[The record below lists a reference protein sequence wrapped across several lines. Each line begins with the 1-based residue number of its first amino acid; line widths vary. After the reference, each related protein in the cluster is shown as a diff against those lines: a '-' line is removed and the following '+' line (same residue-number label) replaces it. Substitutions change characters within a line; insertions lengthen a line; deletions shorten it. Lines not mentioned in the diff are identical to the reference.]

1 MRAKN
6 EYKFLAEAYSQVNE
20 GRSPEFDPISA
31 ERWADEGPR
40 YQLSSVGGPHGEQ
53 GRVVGEFDTI
63 DEVIDFIDLPEE
75 YGREWTV
82 DIRDNRKWS
91 AEGFEDGL
99 SHFGIGEIYDV
110 VDTQSAVEDQE
121 DDHDRHLE
129 PSHGHGA
136 AYVED
141 DPEDNDGGYWT
152 PEGLEVGR
160 RVTYKTS
167 KGNQSTGE
175 VLKIGQD
182 VVFIRDELAGEKKEI
197 LIKDILKVESEL
209 GEGPEVPSD
218 HPLGTRSDWS

>member
-20 GRSPEFDPISA
+20 GFDDVGKGPVRNAAAQGAVEYDPISRSSA
-31 ERWADEGPR
+31 RRWADEGPR

-53 GRVVGEFDTI
+53 ESVVGEFDTI

-82 DIRDNRKWS
+82 DIRDNRAWS
-91 AEGFEDGL
+91 SEGFEDGL
-99 SHFGIGEIYDV
+99 LHFGIGEIYDV

-121 DDHDRHLE
+121 DDGD
-129 PSHGHGA
+129 
-136 AYVED
+136 
-141 DPEDNDGGYWT
+141 YWT

-160 RVTYKTS
+160 RVTYETS
-167 KGNQSTGE
+167 KGNQSDGE
-175 VLKIGQD
+175 VLEIGQD
-182 VVFIRDELAGEKKEI
+182 VVKIRDELAGEEKEI

-218 HPLGTRSDWS
+218 HPLGKRSDWS

>member
-20 GRSPEFDPISA
+20 GFDDVGKRTVRDAARQGAVEVDPISRSSA
-31 ERWADEGPR
+31 RRWADEGPR

-53 GRVVGEFDTI
+53 GSVVGEFDTI

-82 DIRDNRKWS
+82 DIRDNRAWS
-91 AEGFEDGL
+91 SEGFEDGL
-99 SHFGIGEIYDV
+99 SHFGIGEGYDV
-110 VDTQSAVEDQE
+110 VDTQSGVEVQE
-121 DDHDRHLE
+121 DDGD
-129 PSHGHGA
+129 
-136 AYVED
+136 
-141 DPEDNDGGYWT
+141 YWT

-160 RVTYKTS
+160 RVTYETS
-167 KGNQSTGE
+167 KGNQSTGK
-175 VLKIGQD
+175 VLEIGQD
-182 VVFIRDELAGEKKEI
+182 VVKIRDELAGEEKEI

-218 HPLGTRSDWS
+218 HPLGKRSDWS